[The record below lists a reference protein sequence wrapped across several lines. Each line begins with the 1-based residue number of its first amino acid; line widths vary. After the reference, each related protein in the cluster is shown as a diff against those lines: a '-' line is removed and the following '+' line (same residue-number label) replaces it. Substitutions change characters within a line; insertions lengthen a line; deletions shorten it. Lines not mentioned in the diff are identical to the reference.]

1 MVDLARE
8 ERVKKYDK
16 LLFEFQA
23 IKALKRMEK
32 LAKLPDDV
40 KTCRMAEANFMP

>member
-8 ERVKKYDK
+8 ERVKRYEK
-16 LLFEFQA
+16 LLVEFQA

-32 LAKLPDDV
+32 LSKLPDDV
-40 KTCRMAEANFMP
+40 SKWKQVCLIC